1 MAEPLQPGLWIDLD
15 AVEVSEHLERP
26 WRVGAVPRFFFDIRD
41 CKGFHRD
48 EVGDEFSGFEEAREQ
63 CQGLLPDIARGELPA
78 GDLHTITCDLRDE
91 TDRVVYRGRI
101 TYEGTRDPE

>member
-1 MAEPLQPGLWIDLD
+1 M
-15 AVEVSEHLERP
+15 
-26 WRVGAVPRFFFDIRD
+26 PRFFFDIRD
-41 CKGFHRD
+41 CKGLHRD
-48 EVGDEFSGFEEAREQ
+48 DVGDGLCDFEEAREQ
-63 CQGLLPDIARGELPA
+63 CQAILSDIAREEMPA